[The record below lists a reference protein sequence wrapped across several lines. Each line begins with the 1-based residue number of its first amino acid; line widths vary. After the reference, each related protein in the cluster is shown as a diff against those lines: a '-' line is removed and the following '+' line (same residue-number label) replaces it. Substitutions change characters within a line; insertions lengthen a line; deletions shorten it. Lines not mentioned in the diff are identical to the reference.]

1 MILKILGLIL
11 FFELYNYRTLFDVRE
26 SKCEVGRKGRISTTS
41 IGFSISIPRSNWS
54 RLWTNRVVK
63 FRYGERNSAIK
74 EGLAHI
80 KGEKYIKEYRIS
92 GSLSGYRPVSFTLDD
107 HRFPWASRTNLSNKF
122 QELNF
127 QFDILQILLLPI
139 IIIIIKIPIRME

>member
-63 FRYGERNSAIK
+63 FRHGERNNAIK

-92 GSLSGYRPVSFTLDD
+92 GPFLVTDLFRLPSMIIDFLGPVEQICRTSFKSWIFNST
-107 HRFPWASRTNLSNKF
+107 FYKF
-122 QELNF
+122 YSF
-127 QFDILQILLLPI
+127 Q
-139 IIIIIKIPIRME
+139 